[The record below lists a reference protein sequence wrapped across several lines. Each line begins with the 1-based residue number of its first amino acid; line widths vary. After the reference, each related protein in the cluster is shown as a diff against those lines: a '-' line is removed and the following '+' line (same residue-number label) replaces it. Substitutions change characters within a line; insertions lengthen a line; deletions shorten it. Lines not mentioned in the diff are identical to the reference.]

1 MIRNNQGLSIS
12 FLKYEIVIK
21 KNIYMKKVYNFK
33 FGNQIIKNFN
43 NYDLK

>member
-21 KNIYMKKVYNFK
+21 KIYIYEKS
-33 FGNQIIKNFN
+33 I
-43 NYDLK
+43 